1 MKIQINITGTKV
13 ALNTWTNATAKVGKK
28 TYTIQMVVFEEGS
41 EYGIEEGKI
50 SKLYVADADRNM
62 IANYDRGW
70 DVLPKSQAELDIV
83 DTIIAKFN

>member
-41 EYGIEEGKI
+41 EYGIEEGIPSAFRAGSGKI
-50 SKLYVADADRNM
+50 RRPL
-62 IANYDRGW
+62 
-70 DVLPKSQAELDIV
+70 
-83 DTIIAKFN
+83 